1 MDSGMSTRTSTG
13 ATPALG
19 KPASYG
25 DFVLTRRMQL
35 IDELT
40 QFRGRRL
47 LDVGCGNGAQ
57 TVHHLSRF
65 ELVVALDVVQEH
77 LRAFRSELDSRADSN
92 CLPVLYDGTNMPFA
106 DGTFDRVISI
116 ETLEHV
122 ASESTTL
129 REVHRVLVPG
139 GLLVVSVPNKWWIFE
154 THGARLPLLPWN
166 RVPFFSWLPKSV
178 HSRFARARIYTRGR
192 ITSLLEENGFEVLAT
207 RYCTAPMDVVKSAA
221 FAGFLRATLFRG
233 ASTAVPFLAT
243 SIFVLA
249 RRSS

>member
-1 MDSGMSTRTSTG
+1 MG

-35 IDELT
+35 IDAMTE
-40 QFRGRRL
+40 FRGRRL

-77 LRAFRSELDSRADSN
+77 LRTFRGELESRATSN
-92 CLPVLYDGTNMPFA
+92 CSPILYDGSDMPFPDA
-106 DGTFDRVISI
+106 AFDSIISI

-122 ASESTTL
+122 ANESATL

-139 GLLVVSVPNKWWIFE
+139 GTLIVSVPNKWWIFE
-154 THGARLPLLPWN
+154 THGASLPLLPWN
-166 RVPFFSWLPKSV
+166 RVPFFSWLPGPV
-178 HSRFARARIYTRGR
+178 HSRFARARIYTRQR
-192 ITSLLEENGFEVLAT
+192 ISSLLAENGFQVLDS
-207 RYCTAPMDVVKSAA
+207 RYCTAPMDVVKSPAL
-221 FAGFLRATLFRG
+221 AGFLRRTLFRG
-233 ASTAVPFLAT
+233 ASTTVPFLAT

-249 RRSS
+249 RRMP